1 MRGKLSLMANRRII
15 SLFFLLFFLSFRLI
29 VTSGNDLK
37 NTRGITSS
45 DNQDSL
51 NRRTIPFNFN
61 QSDPEAEKRVW
72 SQPVVNEALVQIYCI
87 LYPNST
93 GSITLL
99 IKPETEWNVTHI
111 PVGIDQEIN
120 LTVTNGII
128 RQPPASDV
136 AGSFD
141 LWIQRNDTTA
151 VICGKLISVILF
163 RGWDPVPWPNLSGII
178 ALLLLTIIA
187 RKKRLV

>member
-1 MRGKLSLMANRRII
+1 M
-15 SLFFLLFFLSFRLI
+15 LI

-37 NTRGITSS
+37 STRGITSS

-51 NRRTIPFNFN
+51 NRLISHFNFN
-61 QSDPEAEKRVW
+61 QSDPEAEKLLWQRSV
-72 SQPVVNEALVQIYCI
+72 SNEALVQIYCI

-93 GSITLL
+93 GSITIL

-120 LTVTNGII
+120 LTVTNGIV
-128 RQPPASDV
+128 RQPPANDV
-136 AGSFD
+136 AASFD
-141 LWIQRNDTTA
+141 LWIQRNDTTS
-151 VICGKLISVILF
+151 VICGKLISVILS
-163 RGWDPVPWPNLSGII
+163 RGWDPIPWPNLSGII

-187 RKKRLV
+187 KKKRLV